1 MTENELAALVD
12 RADQLAGLLRWS
24 EAMELYA
31 VAADAAE
38 ELGDRNEA
46 VSARREMRR
55 MAVHL
60 WFAEMFAKGVFRFT
74 AMMVSATTP
83 IQTRVESRTFRII
96 FADRGTPD
104 LIVKVDNRGRVTPVR
119 YRRAPGT
126 GRRGRGG

>member
-12 RADQLAGLLRWS
+12 RADQLAGLLRWT

-60 WFAEMFAKGVFRFT
+60 WFADRFAKGIFRST
-74 AMMVSATTP
+74 AAMVVSTTP
-83 IQTRVESRTFRII
+83 VQSRVESRTFRII
-96 FADRGTPD
+96 FADRGVAD
-104 LIVKVDNRGRVTPVR
+104 LIVKVDNHGRVTPVR
-119 YRRAPGT
+119 YRG
-126 GRRGRGG
+126 